1 MLGYVRMMLAPITL
15 RFFATD
21 GLIETMNFLDMC
33 DRSKL
38 DKSTAKFADRTQF
51 VIAKE
56 LIRRK
61 VRFWEEM

>member
-1 MLGYVRMMLAPITL
+1 MMAYIRQFFAPITL

-21 GLIETMNFLDMC
+21 GLIETMQFLDLC

-38 DKSTAKFADRTQF
+38 DKSTAKFADRTQML
-51 VIAKE
+51 IAKE

-61 VRFWEEM
+61 VRFWEMI

>member
-1 MLGYVRMMLAPITL
+1 MLGYVRMMLAPITV

-21 GLIETMNFLDMC
+21 GLIETMQFLDMC
-33 DRSKL
+33 DRDKL
-38 DKSTAKFADRTQF
+38 DADLAKFADRTQL

-61 VRFWEEM
+61 VRFWEQM

>member
-1 MLGYVRMMLAPITL
+1 MMGYIRQLLAPITL

-21 GLIETMNFLDMC
+21 GLIETMQFLDLC

-38 DKSTAKFADRTQF
+38 DKSTAKFADCTQLL
-51 VIAKE
+51 IAKE

-61 VRFWEEM
+61 VRFWEEI